1 MKTLKYACRLLA
13 RSKSYTI
20 INLAGLAL
28 SLACCIILMRYI
40 HREMTVDSH
49 ALHPDNVVIPL
60 RDVEGNVYPCAQQ
73 YMDTVYIQPTD
84 IKEEARFI
92 TLPQSNVVLQDKPYT
107 ANLFITDSTY
117 FRFFRYETT
126 AGELQL
132 SAPDDALI
140 TESFARRV
148 YGKESPVGK
157 TLEYAN
163 GNIAT
168 IRGVVKDPRCKTT
181 HNFDVMLNVRL
192 RKRWGRLSGAYIRLQ
207 PNVSVTEINQTSSVY
222 RKTNHGTVRSLFLPV
237 TQFYWYENSERN
249 SDMERHGNRSHI
261 FLLTGVCLLVLL
273 TGVIN
278 FINLYLVLIMKRS
291 KEFGIKK
298 IFGIRMRTL
307 FFQLWIENALLITG
321 ALFFAWLLIEVTAV
335 PINRLLRSEVSYT
348 GFDIWLSAGIWL
360 LLPLLTCIYP
370 YYKFNHRT
378 PIVGI
383 HTVSTT
389 KQSVTARLTFLFI
402 QCAVTFLLVILSLY
416 FGRHLNLLLNTDPG
430 FRQESLLFA
439 KLQHENDYYTMSD
452 EEQKNSSDR
461 IQILKQKLDESPLIE
476 QWMPIK
482 DGLLDNGS
490 TLKLL
495 NDKDVALNVQVKW
508 VSSDFFNI
516 YGFQIIEGAIPSK
529 ADFNSYKFV
538 MTESALKAF
547 GYEHCNEAFIRGE
560 TPLWIWVTQ
569 DGKLHEEGL
578 QLMPVEAV
586 VNDFYSGHITAG
598 KLPVVFMVNSSS
610 GRNYQ
615 MLCVPGKE
623 KELIAYLKK
632 VVNEIY
638 GTDEFEYYWMKDRVT
653 ALYDKDKQVTGIY
666 MFFAFIA
673 IVISCLGLFGL
684 SLFDIRQRYRE
695 IAIRK
700 VNGARLKDLYPL
712 LFRKYMVVLGLA
724 FLVAA
729 PLAYYIIY
737 GYTKDFVIKAPV
749 TLSIFMI
756 ALAIVLLISAGTL
769 LWQIRKAAHI
779 NPAKVMKTE

>member
-1 MKTLKYACRLLA
+1 MKTLKYAWRLLA

-49 ALHPDNVVIPL
+49 ALHPENVVIPL
-60 RDVEGNVYPCAQQ
+60 RDIEGNVYPCAQQ
-73 YMDTVYIQPTD
+73 HMDTVYIQPTD

-117 FRFFRYETT
+117 FRFFRYETS
-126 AGELQL
+126 AGELKL

-157 TLEYAN
+157 TLEYEN

-168 IRGVVKDPRCKTT
+168 IRGVVKDPACKATY
-181 HNFDVMLNVRL
+181 NFDIMLNIHLKKKWLRL
-192 RKRWGRLSGAYIRLQ
+192 PGAYIRIQ
-207 PNVSVTEINQTSSVY
+207 PNVSVTDINRTSSVY
-222 RKTNHGTVRSLFLPV
+222 RKTNYGTVRILFLPV
-237 TQFYWYENSERN
+237 TEFYWYEYSDFNF
-249 SDMERHGNRSHI
+249 DMEYHGNRSHI
-261 FLLTGVCLLVLL
+261 FLLAGVCLLVLL

-298 IFGIRMRTL
+298 IFGIHRRTL

-321 ALFFAWLLIEVTAV
+321 ALFIAWLLIEVTAL
-335 PINRLLRSEVSYT
+335 PINRLLGSEVSYT
-348 GFDIWLSAGIWL
+348 GFDIWLSLGIWL

-370 YYKFNHRT
+370 YYKFTYRS
-378 PIVGI
+378 PMVGI
-383 HTVSTT
+383 RTVSTT
-389 KQSVTARLTFLFI
+389 KQSVIARLTFLFI
-402 QCAVTFLLVILSLY
+402 LCVITFLLVILSLY
-416 FGRHLNLLLNTDPG
+416 FGRHLHLLLNTDPG
-430 FRQESLLFA
+430 FRQEGLLFA
-439 KLQHENDYYTMSD
+439 KLRHENDYYTMSD
-452 EEQKNSSDR
+452 EEQKSYSDR
-461 IQILKQKLDESPLIE
+461 IQILKQKLDETPLIE
-476 QWMPIK
+476 QWMPIE
-482 DGLLDNGS
+482 DGLLDNGGIY
-490 TLKLL
+490 KLL
-495 NDKDVALNVQVKW
+495 NDKDVALNVQVKL
-508 VSSDFFNI
+508 VSQDFFKI
-516 YGFQIIEGAIPSK
+516 YGFQIIEGTIPQK
-529 ADFNSYKFV
+529 TDFNSYKFV
-538 MTESALKAF
+538 MTESALKSF
-547 GYEHCNEAFIRGE
+547 GYKHCDEAFIRGE
-560 TPLWIWVTQ
+560 TPLWIWMSP
-569 DGKLHEEGL
+569 DGKINEEGL

-586 VNDFYSGHITAG
+586 VNDFYSGHITEG
-598 KLPVVFMVNSSS
+598 KVPVVFMVNSSS

-638 GTDEFEYYWMKDRVT
+638 GTDEFEYYWMKDRVA

-737 GYTKDFVIKAPV
+737 EYTKEFVIKAPV
-749 TLSIFMI
+749 TASIFII

-779 NPAKVMKTE
+779 NPAEVVKTE

>member
-49 ALHPDNVVIPL
+49 ALHPEDVVLPL
-60 RDVEGNVYPCAQQ
+60 RDIEGNVYPCAQQ
-73 YMDTVYIQPTD
+73 HMDTVYIQPTD

-117 FRFFRYETT
+117 FRFFHYETT

-157 TLEYAN
+157 TLEYEN

-168 IRGVVKDPRCKTT
+168 IRGVVKDPACKATY
-181 HNFDVMLNVRL
+181 NFDVMLNIHLKKKWLRL
-192 RKRWGRLSGAYIRLQ
+192 PGSYIRIQ
-207 PNVSVTEINQTSSVY
+207 PNVSVTEINRTSSVY
-222 RKTNHGTVRSLFLPV
+222 RKTNYGTVRSLFLPV
-237 TQFYWYENSERN
+237 TEFYWYENSDFN
-249 SDMERHGNRSHI
+249 FDMERHGNRSHI
-261 FLLTGVCLLVLL
+261 FLLAGVCLLVLL

-291 KEFGIKK
+291 KEFSVKK
-298 IFGIRMRTL
+298 IFGIHRRTF

-321 ALFFAWLLIEVTAV
+321 ALFIAWLLIEVTAV
-335 PINRLLRSEVSYT
+335 PINRLLGSEVSYT
-348 GFDIWLSAGIWL
+348 GFDIWLSLSIWL
-360 LLPLLTCIYP
+360 ILPLLTCIYP
-370 YYKFNHRT
+370 YYKFNYRS

-383 HTVSTT
+383 RTVSTT

-402 QCAVTFLLVILSLY
+402 QCVITFLLVILSLY
-416 FGRHLNLLLNTDPG
+416 FGRNLNLLLNTDPG

-439 KLQHENDYYTMSD
+439 KLRHENDYYTLSN
-452 EEQKNSSDR
+452 EEQKSYSDR
-461 IQILKQKLDESPLIE
+461 IQILKQKLDETPLIE
-476 QWMPIK
+476 QWMPIE
-482 DGLLDNGS
+482 DGLLDNEGIY
-490 TLKLL
+490 KLL
-495 NDKDVALNVQVKW
+495 NDKDVALNVQIKL
-508 VSSDFFNI
+508 VSQDFFKI
-516 YGFQIIEGAIPSK
+516 YGFQIIEGTIPQK
-529 ADFNSYKFV
+529 TDFNSYKFV

-547 GYEHCNEAFIRGE
+547 GYKHCDEAFIRGE
-560 TPLWIWVTQ
+560 TPLWIWMSP
-569 DGKLHEEGL
+569 DGKINEGGL

-598 KLPVVFMVNSSS
+598 KVPVVFMVGSSS

-638 GTDEFEYYWMKDRVT
+638 GTDEFEYYWMKDRVA

-729 PLAYYIIY
+729 PFAYYIIY
-737 GYTKDFVIKAPV
+737 EYTKDFVIKAPV
-749 TLSIFMI
+749 TASIFTI

-779 NPAKVMKTE
+779 NPAEVVKTE